1 MPLAVTVEA
10 GENYPDNEA
19 VTLAKL
25 RKGAKPSVAI
35 TGTVSAVDIQDGTIT
50 GAKIA
55 DTQISPAKM
64 GNATITGET
73 NAAFKGVILAS
84 GSNSADLDKFDELYA
99 GKRNAFLIGSST
111 KTGEAW
117 TDEYLVKSKTL
128 HADSS
133 LEVTDQTATDFTI
146 KVKDDGIVRDMMA
159 DNSVGSSQISNYS
172 VTINSLSPGGG
183 DSSSGGIASETAD
196 FWGGVLDFN
205 PALESGDTGWHGKAS
220 ALQPTAKNQTL
231 YSTAS
236 GERLKFGHHPCIP
249 RAFAKVLQNG
259 GTFGPD
265 GFDASSVAT
274 FNVSQCSGIASI
286 TQTAVGTYDVVFQDG
301 IYAVGDPVKVFGRGS
316 AYATDPY
323 TAFAHNA
330 ANAVAGTGSAVK
342 VVVKFYFMSHNSGT
356 FLSDTRLRNVSEM
369 DLLFF

>member
-128 HADSS
+128 
-133 LEVTDQTATDFTI
+133 
-146 KVKDDGIVRDMMA
+146 RRW
-159 DNSVGSSQISNYS
+159 NS
-172 VTINSLSPGGG
+172 
-183 DSSSGGIASETAD
+183 
-196 FWGGVLDFN
+196 
-205 PALESGDTGWHGKAS
+205 
-220 ALQPTAKNQTL
+220 
-231 YSTAS
+231 
-236 GERLKFGHHPCIP
+236 
-249 RAFAKVLQNG
+249 
-259 GTFGPD
+259 
-265 GFDASSVAT
+265 
-274 FNVSQCSGIASI
+274 
-286 TQTAVGTYDVVFQDG
+286 
-301 IYAVGDPVKVFGRGS
+301 
-316 AYATDPY
+316 
-323 TAFAHNA
+323 
-330 ANAVAGTGSAVK
+330 
-342 VVVKFYFMSHNSGT
+342 
-356 FLSDTRLRNVSEM
+356 
-369 DLLFF
+369 

>member
-84 GSNSADLDKFDELYA
+84 GSNSSDLDKFDELYA

-128 HADSS
+128 HTDSS
-133 LEVTDQTATDFTI
+133 LEVTDQTDIDFTI
-146 KVKDDGIVRDMMA
+146 KVKNDGIVRDMMA
-159 DNSVGSSQISNYS
+159 DNSVGSSQLSNYS

-183 DSSSGGIASETAD
+183 DSSSGGIAAETAD
-196 FWGGVLDFN
+196 FWGGILDFDPEN
-205 PALESGDTGWHGKAS
+205 ESGSTGWHGKAG
-220 ALQPTAKNQTL
+220 ALQPTGKNQTL

-249 RAFAKVLQNG
+249 RAWAIIHN
-259 GTFGPD
+259 TNAEAY
-265 GFDASSVAT
+265 DASGTNAHTNFSIIGG
-274 FNVSQCSGIASI
+274 SGIVKVER
-286 TQTAVGTYDVVFQDG
+286 TALGTYKFHFDSN
-301 IYAVGDPVKVFGRGS
+301 IYATGNTVKPFGSGYRNPSGADYDYNMFPRAQSTVTTENDVQVVLIQFHDHAAATINNATSS
-316 AYATDPY
+316 ANFGYCQI
-323 TAFAHNA
+323 
-330 ANAVAGTGSAVK
+330 
-342 VVVKFYFMSHNSGT
+342 M
-356 FLSDTRLRNVSEM
+356 
-369 DLLFF
+369 FF